1 MFPEERRNTIIDT
14 LKKYGCRGVAD
25 LAKDLDVSEVT
36 IRQDLDIL
44 QGARILRR
52 THGGAIL
59 NLKTG
64 FEEPFQAD
72 TSSFKEEKARIG
84 KAATDLISDGETIIM
99 DAGTTVLEAAKNI
112 SSKRNCTVLTNAL
125 NIAMVLEDNPDI
137 TVMVTGGTLRHDF
150 HLLVN
155 PYGDLILNRIQ
166 ADLALIGVSGIVAE
180 HGITNANIAEAEMK
194 RLFLKSAR
202 KRVVL
207 ADSSKIGNVALVKIA
222 ELSDIDLLITDTQ
235 ADPVELTLLKEK
247 GLKVQLV

>member
-1 MFPEERRNTIIDT
+1 
-14 LKKYGCRGVAD
+14 
-25 LAKDLDVSEVT
+25 
-36 IRQDLDIL
+36 
-44 QGARILRR
+44 
-52 THGGAIL
+52 
-59 NLKTG
+59 
-64 FEEPFQAD
+64 
-72 TSSFKEEKARIG
+72 
-84 KAATDLISDGETIIM
+84 
-99 DAGTTVLEAAKNI
+99 
-112 SSKRNCTVLTNAL
+112 
-125 NIAMVLEDNPDI
+125 
-137 TVMVTGGTLRHDF
+137 MVTGGTLRHDF

-166 ADLALIGVSGIVAE
+166 ADLAFIGVSGIVAE